1 MRKKDIDEARRQFI
15 GNCKGLIEYFR
26 QRQETFT
33 KEVKEEKRISIEYQR
48 DSMYFQ
54 FTRLIL
60 EFMYENENIYK
71 ILEKEITKDFGKRFD
86 REAENDEFFVF
97 ERMTK
102 LLKGEPIKRA
112 K

>member
-1 MRKKDIDEARRQFI
+1 MRKKDIDEARKQFI
-15 GNCKGLIEYFR
+15 GNCKGLIEHINWEY
-26 QRQETFT
+26 EG
-33 KEVKEEKRISIEYQR
+33 EKRGMLLKTSETEKQNLT
-48 DSMYFQ
+48 FP
-54 FTRLIL
+54 RLIL

-86 REAENDEFFVF
+86 RKAENDEFFVF

-102 LLKGEPIKRA
+102 LLKGETIERA